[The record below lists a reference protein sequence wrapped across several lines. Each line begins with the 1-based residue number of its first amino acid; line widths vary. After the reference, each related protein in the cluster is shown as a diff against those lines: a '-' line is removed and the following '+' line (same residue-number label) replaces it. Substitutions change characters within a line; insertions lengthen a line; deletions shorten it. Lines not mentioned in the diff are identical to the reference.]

1 MRRHAFTL
9 VELLV
14 VIAII
19 ALLIGLLLPALSR
32 ARLAARTVK
41 DLAQLQSLQKA
52 QLIYSQEY
60 RGSLADVGLSH
71 GGVGDERSSFI
82 TTMADYYAPGQPGAA
97 EGGTSLA
104 LRSPLDRSVH
114 WPVDRGGS
122 GVSINGKFRLT
133 SYGMNNYLSGNYGPP
148 PEVSP
153 RAPFN
158 NLAKIQ
164 APDKVVQFL
173 LMVESG
179 EFAVSDHTHAE
190 NWGSGVRAAAF
201 ASDQVHTAAVG
212 GKVRTPSAQSNY
224 SFLDG
229 HAATLAFEAVY
240 ETPQRNRFNPDVL
253 Y

>member
-1 MRRHAFTL
+1 MHRRAFTL

-32 ARLAARTVK
+32 ARHAARTVK
-41 DLAQLQSLQKA
+41 DLAQLASLQKA
-52 QLIYSQEY
+52 QLLYCQEY
-60 RGSLADVGLSH
+60 RGALADVGLAH

-82 TTMADYYAPGQPGAA
+82 ITMAEFFAPGQPNAIDGGA
-97 EGGTSLA
+97 SPA
-104 LRSPLDRSVH
+104 LRSPLDRSAF
-114 WPVDRGGS
+114 WPADRGGS
-122 GVSINGKFRLT
+122 GLSVNGKYRLT

-148 PEVSP
+148 PEIAP

-158 NLAKIQ
+158 NLSKIQ

-173 LMVESG
+173 LMVEAG
-179 EFAVSDHTHAE
+179 EYAVSDHTHAE
-190 NWGSGVRAAAF
+190 NWGSGVRASAF
-201 ASDQVHTAAVG
+201 ASDQINTAAVG
-212 GKVRTPSAQSNY
+212 GKTRTPQAISNY

-229 HAATLAFEAVY
+229 HAASLPFESVY
-240 ETPQRNRFNPDVL
+240 DTPQRNRFNPDVL